1 MKVKW
6 EQFAQRRKIN
16 LEMFRSMTYEDYQ
29 AWCTARRVDPV
40 SRDSYEGVQRIIV
53 KDTSLQKKSPV
64 EEVAVEPELDYDFD
78 QKKLR
83 KMKKEDL
90 LKLCAEFKISIDSK
104 STKRNLIKELI
115 RLNNK

>member
-16 LEMFRSMTYEDYQ
+16 LEMFKSMTYEDYQ
-29 AWCTARRVDPV
+29 AWCNVRRVDPV
-40 SRDSYEGVQRIIV
+40 SRDSYEGVQRIVVNDTPPASIPVV
-53 KDTSLQKKSPV
+53 K
-64 EEVAVEPELDYDFD
+64 EVPVEPEPTYNFD
-78 QKKLR
+78 HKNLR

-90 LKLCAEFKISIDSK
+90 LKLCIKFNLSIDPK

-115 RLNNK
+115 SLNN